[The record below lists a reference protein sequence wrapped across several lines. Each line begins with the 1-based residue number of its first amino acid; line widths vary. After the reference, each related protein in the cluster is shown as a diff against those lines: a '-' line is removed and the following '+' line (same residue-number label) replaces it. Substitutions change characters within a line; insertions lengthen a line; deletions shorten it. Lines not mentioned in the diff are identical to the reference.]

1 MITTFA
7 LDEQDMDGSGKGRRK
22 NILNEKI
29 WKNIA

>member
-7 LDEQDMDGSGKGRRK
+7 LDEQDMDGLGKRRRK

-29 WKNIA
+29 WRNIA